1 MKDQIIEK
9 EDAFL
14 VGKRRDILIIALF
27 ILAGI
32 AVWYFFGVDEQDKR
46 QSLSWSEQTSTVT
59 HHAQQDGHAQ
69 GATSLNSAS
78 QTSASQA
85 STSESGSSQ
94 SGSSQSKSSLSNA
107 AAFQAT
113 GSQTVQPQVS
123 SQTTPQSDL
132 DQNNVNHQASVKST
146 DNQLLA
152 QETTHSHLKEGP
164 LQETY
169 AEVVYL
175 KGEALKYTLKGKAE
189 PVKKGSQFYA
199 GERITTKP
207 NSSLTLRFAD
217 QSTAIISAQS
227 EVLFE
232 EIQGSAT
239 SGASALKLTKGQ
251 LESRV
256 AKQKGFGAKYEVRTP
271 AMQLAVRGTV
281 FETSFDPEAK
291 TSRAVVLEGVVEA
304 SQGQQSVELNQG
316 FGLVVHRSQASL
328 SPSSILS
335 APTINP
341 VEPVQKQ
348 FPLIFGWNV
357 LSRVSQYQ
365 LQLFAGK
372 NADQLVLDKWYRGNI
387 ASINGLSNG
396 DYLLRVRGVDKNGLG
411 GFYGETRFTLDV
423 PPIPMMTLDPVS
435 PDKDKTTVS
444 LSGS

>member
-1 MKDQIIEK
+1 MN
-9 EDAFL
+9 
-14 VGKRRDILIIALF
+14 R
-27 ILAGI
+27 
-32 AVWYFFGVDEQDKR
+32 
-46 QSLSWSEQTSTVT
+46 
-59 HHAQQDGHAQ
+59 
-69 GATSLNSAS
+69 
-78 QTSASQA
+78 
-85 STSESGSSQ
+85 
-94 SGSSQSKSSLSNA
+94 
-107 AAFQAT
+107 
-113 GSQTVQPQVS
+113 
-123 SQTTPQSDL
+123 
-132 DQNNVNHQASVKST
+132 QASVKST
-146 DNQLLA
+146 DSQLQA

-164 LQETY
+164 LQDTY

-175 KGEALKYTLKGKAE
+175 KGEALKYTLKGKVE
-189 PVKKGSQFYA
+189 SVKKGSQFYA
-199 GERITTKP
+199 GERIATEP

-232 EIQGSAT
+232 EIQGSAS
-239 SGASALKLTKGQ
+239 SGASALTLTKGQ

-281 FETSFDPEAK
+281 FETSVDPESK
-291 TSRAVVLEGVVEA
+291 TSRAVVLEGLVEA

-316 FGLVVHRSQASL
+316 FGLVVYRSQVSL
-328 SPSSILS
+328 SPSSILP

-435 PDKDKTTVS
+435 PSKDKTTVS

>member
-46 QSLSWSEQTSTVT
+46 QSLSWSEQTSTVPHQT
-59 HHAQQDGHAQ
+59 QQGGHAQ

-78 QTSASQA
+78 QNSALQNT
-85 STSESGSSQ
+85 TSESGTP
-94 SGSSQSKSSLSNA
+94 QSKSPLGNA
-107 AAFQAT
+107 AKQDSSQAT
-113 GSQTVQPQVS
+113 GSQAVQPQVS
-123 SQTTPQSDL
+123 SQTTPQGDL
-132 DQNNVNHQASVKST
+132 DQNNVNRQASIKNT
-146 DNQLLA
+146 DNQLQA
-152 QETTHSHLKEGP
+152 QEKTHSHLKEGP

-175 KGEALKYTLKGKAE
+175 KGEALKYTLKGKVE

-199 GERITTKP
+199 GERIATEP

-435 PDKDKTTVS
+435 PSKDKTTVS

>member
-9 EDAFL
+9 ENAFL
-14 VGKRRDILIIALF
+14 VGKRRDILIIVLF

-32 AVWYFFGVDEQDKR
+32 AVWYFFGVDEQDKK
-46 QSLSWSEQTSTVT
+46 QPLSWSEQTSTLT
-59 HHAQQDGHAQ
+59 HHAQQDGHAE

-78 QTSASQA
+78 QASVPQ
-85 STSESGSSQ
+85 SNISQ
-94 SGSSQSKSSLSNA
+94 SGSSQSKGSLENAEKLGSS
-107 AAFQAT
+107 QET
-113 GSQTVQPQVS
+113 GSQAVQPHIS
-123 SQTTPQSDL
+123 SQTAAQSDL
-132 DQNNVNHQASVKST
+132 DQNNASRQTSAKST
-146 DNQLLA
+146 GNQLQA

-164 LQETY
+164 LQDTY

-175 KGEALKYTLKGKAE
+175 KGTALKYTLKGKVE

-199 GERITTKP
+199 GERITTEP

-239 SGASALKLTKGQ
+239 SSASTLKLTKGQ

-281 FETSFDPEAK
+281 FETSFDPETK

-341 VEPVQKQ
+341 VESVQKQ

-435 PDKDKTTVS
+435 PSRDKTTVS
-444 LSGS
+444 LSGN